1 MSKILFVNG
10 SLHGHF
16 NPTLPVVKELV
27 KRGDEVWY
35 YCSSIFRDILEEAG
49 VQVLDSDEDLG
60 EFYKAYVP
68 TGNHPFYT
76 LLEYMVRY
84 YEEMIPSLLRRVNDL
99 SFDFAICD
107 SILGAPYF
115 VKRIL
120 KIPVISS
127 HTSFAMDRLPIP
139 ENLLEEGTHPQLDE
153 FYRSLR
159 LVCQRWSVEI
169 PTVLDFFISKGDRN
183 IVYTSK
189 MFNPG
194 GERFDASYNFVGPS
208 LSERVQDYDFPMDEL
223 VGHKVIYISL
233 GTINTR
239 YEDFYRMC
247 MEAFRDTDV
256 KVIMSI
262 GKTCDIISFE
272 RIPDNFTVKNF
283 VPQLKILE
291 QTNLFITHAGMN
303 SVNESLSYGVP
314 MITIPL
320 VNDQFMVAKQVEKLG
335 LGIIMK
341 MNEIT
346 AEDLKE
352 TALKIMSDSRYLIAC
367 EEISRSFLKAGGY
380 MSAVDCIQE
389 YGGSNGYKE

>member
-1 MSKILFVNG
+1 
-10 SLHGHF
+10 
-16 NPTLPVVKELV
+16 
-27 KRGDEVWY
+27 
-35 YCSSIFRDILEEAG
+35 
-49 VQVLDSDEDLG
+49 
-60 EFYKAYVP
+60 
-68 TGNHPFYT
+68 
-76 LLEYMVRY
+76 
-84 YEEMIPSLLRRVNDL
+84 
-99 SFDFAICD
+99 
-107 SILGAPYF
+107 
-115 VKRIL
+115 
-120 KIPVISS
+120 
-127 HTSFAMDRLPIP
+127 
-139 ENLLEEGTHPQLDE
+139 
-153 FYRSLR
+153 
-159 LVCQRWSVEI
+159 
-169 PTVLDFFISKGDRN
+169 
-183 IVYTSK
+183 
-189 MFNPG
+189 
-194 GERFDASYNFVGPS
+194 
-208 LSERVQDYDFPMDEL
+208 
-223 VGHKVIYISL
+223 
-233 GTINTR
+233 
-239 YEDFYRMC
+239 